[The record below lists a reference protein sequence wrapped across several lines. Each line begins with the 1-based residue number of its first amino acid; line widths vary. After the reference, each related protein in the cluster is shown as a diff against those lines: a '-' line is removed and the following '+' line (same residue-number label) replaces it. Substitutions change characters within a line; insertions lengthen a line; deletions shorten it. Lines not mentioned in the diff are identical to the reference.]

1 MKGNKM
7 KLKRILAAIIAASAI
22 CQGASA
28 FTPYGTETKE
38 EPEAENSEVSSEEQQ
53 KQEEENTEQENVSD
67 DNPPANVIHQYRPN
81 DYIYRMFEQILDAYV
96 EKHLYEFTEEEVLH
110 KFFEDF
116 LKDNPMYFSYF
127 MEYILGTMDPYSSYY
142 EASSKFLNPESE
154 STGFGFTIKDGESGV
169 FIETVIPDSNASDAG
184 FMPGDRFVSIAGINV
199 ENHTFDVVTTLLAKP
214 QKFIKTPEVNNDT
227 ETSTQEGAASQNTE
241 IDTPKQPTVE
251 ITVDRNGEK
260 HTFSLERGPM
270 KISQISSTVDP
281 NHDAT
286 AAFIQVQS
294 FLGNGT
300 DTEFCS
306 LVKKYADDGIKNLT
320 IDLRNNGGGSLDY
333 ALAMAE
339 IFLDEGE
346 LICYYSDRSL
356 EEPQPVYST
365 NGKISFDSITI
376 LINENTASA
385 AELFTS
391 ILKDKG
397 LAKVVGK
404 RSFGKSLGQE
414 VYTLITGDY
423 ITITTYQMLNEKKES
438 YDGIGIFPDLEIDEV
453 EMCYTLPE
461 LGVFNHQNY
470 VEIKDG
476 VYSDVTKALEDRLFV
491 MGVLRE
497 QFCDGVFDDMTKTAL
512 FVLQTDHDIE
522 ASGYVDYKTVSLI
535 TRLINAYKTYN
546 YYDNTQ
552 YDVAMIIHRSFSQG
566 KRLVKEKEKLREEQ
580 AEMIKQRDAAIEA
593 ALDAEDKA
601 KEEAENKAK
610 SEING

>member
-1 MKGNKM
+1 MKGSKM
-7 KLKRILAAIIAASAI
+7 KLRRILAAIIAASAI
-22 CQGASA
+22 CHGASA
-28 FTPYGTETKE
+28 FTPYGPEIKE
-38 EPEAENSEVSSEEQQ
+38 EPEAENSEVSTEETEETEA
-53 KQEEENTEQENVSD
+53 KEEEDTEQENVSD
-67 DNPPANVIHQYRPN
+67 DNPPADVIHQYRPN

-142 EASSKFLNPESE
+142 NASSKFLDPESE
-154 STGFGFTIKDGESGV
+154 STGFGFTIKDSENGV
-169 FIETVIPDSNASDAG
+169 FIESVIPDSNASDAG

-214 QKFIKTPEVNNDT
+214 QKFIKTPEIN
-227 ETSTQEGAASQNTE
+227 NTE
-241 IDTPKQPTVE
+241 ESAENENTEKDTIKTPSVE

-270 KISQISSTVDP
+270 RISQVSSTVDP
-281 NHDAT
+281 NHGAP
-286 AAFIQVQS
+286 AAFIDVQS
-294 FLGNGT
+294 FLGDGT
-300 DTEFCS
+300 DTEFCN
-306 LVKKYADDGIKNLT
+306 LVKKYADDGIKHLT

-333 ALAMAE
+333 ALSMVE

-346 LICYYSDRSL
+346 LICYYSDKSL

-404 RSFGKSLGQE
+404 KSFGKSLGQE

-476 VYSDVTKALEDRLFV
+476 EYSDVTKALEDRLFV
-491 MGVLRE
+491 MGVLRK
-497 QFCDGVFDDMTKTAL
+497 QYCDGVFDDMTKTAL
-512 FVLQTDHDIE
+512 FVLQTDHDME

-535 TRLINAYKTYN
+535 TRLINSYKTYN

-566 KRLVKEKEKLREEQ
+566 KRLVNEKEKLREQQ

-593 ALDAEDKA
+593 ALEAEDKA
-601 KEEAENKAK
+601 KEKAEDTAK
-610 SEING
+610 SEITE